1 MPNLNKPLTLRNNS
15 VIPNRLAKAAMSEN
29 LANKKFL
36 PDTELLRLY
45 EKFSASGAGL
55 LITGNILLDPNSLGE
70 PNKVVLEETTPLDS
84 FKEWARVAKKNGSV
98 LWGQI
103 NHPGRQSPI
112 LLSKQIVAPSPIA
125 VNAPFGIFG
134 QPRELKEEE
143 IIELIRKFTI
153 SASKLKEAGFDGVEI
168 HAAHGYLIN
177 QFLSPLTNH
186 RKDKWGGSLE
196 NRMRFLLEIYRSIRS
211 KVGKDF
217 SIGVKLNSKDFQH
230 GGFSEDDSTIVA
242 NTLDQ
247 EGIDLLEISGG
258 TYEKAAMTGVHE
270 KETTRL
276 REAYFLEFAHL
287 LRKTTSCPIMVTGG
301 FRTRDGMDQAIA
313 EGIDLLGLARTV
325 AMDPFFPAKILSG
338 ESMGMMLKRLSAGI
352 DLVDQAGALEI
363 GWYQRQLL
371 RMGEGKNP
379 DPNLSNWDAVSSLIL
394 KSGKR
399 FFFF

>member
-45 EKFSASGAGL
+45 EKFSPSGAGL

-70 PNKVVLEETTPLDS
+70 PNNVVLEETTPLDS

>member
-1 MPNLNKPLTLRNNS
+1 MGS
-15 VIPNRLAKAAMSEN
+15 CC
-29 LANKKFL
+29 
-36 PDTELLRLY
+36 
-45 EKFSASGAGL
+45 
-55 LITGNILLDPNSLGE
+55 
-70 PNKVVLEETTPLDS
+70 
-84 FKEWARVAKKNGSV
+84 KKNGSV

-143 IIELIRKFTI
+143 IIDLIRKFTI

>member
-70 PNKVVLEETTPLDS
+70 PNNVVLEETTPLDS

-143 IIELIRKFTI
+143 IIDLIRKFTI
-153 SASKLKEAGFDGVEI
+153 SASKLQEAGFDGVEI

>member
-70 PNKVVLEETTPLDS
+70 PNNVVLEETTPLDS

-125 VNAPFGIFG
+125 VNSPFGIFG

-276 REAYFLEFAHL
+276 LEAYFLEFAHL

>member
-70 PNKVVLEETTPLDS
+70 PNNVVLEETTPLDS

-143 IIELIRKFTI
+143 IIELIRKITI

>member
-70 PNKVVLEETTPLDS
+70 PNNVVLEETTPLDS

>member
-70 PNKVVLEETTPLDS
+70 PNNVVLEETTPLDS

-103 NHPGRQSPI
+103 NHPGRQSPV

-143 IIELIRKFTI
+143 IIELIRKFTN

-186 RKDKWGGSLE
+186 RTDKWGGSLE

-211 KVGKDF
+211 KVGKEF

-230 GGFSEDDSTIVA
+230 GGFSEDDSTVVA

>member
-1 MPNLNKPLTLRNNS
+1 MSNINTPVKLRNNF
-15 VIPNRLAKAAMSEN
+15 VIPNRLVKAAMSEN
-29 LANKKFL
+29 LANKNFL
-36 PDTELLRLY
+36 PDTELFRLY
-45 EKFSASGAGL
+45 ERFASSEAGL
-55 LITGNILLDPNSLGE
+55 LITGNILIDKSALGE
-70 PNKVVLEETTPLDS
+70 PNNVVLEESTPIDK
-84 FKEWARVAKKNGSV
+84 FKEWVKVAKKSGS
-98 LWGQI
+98 LIWGQV
-103 NHPGRQSPI
+103 NHPGRQSPSLI
-112 LLSKQIVAPSPIA
+112 SKQPVAPSPIA

-134 QPRELKEEE
+134 VPRELKEEE
-143 IIELIRKFTI
+143 ILDIIQKFTNT
-153 SASKLKEAGFDGVEI
+153 AVKLKEAQFDGVEI

-177 QFLSPLTNH
+177 QFLSPLSNH

-196 NRMRFLLEIYRSIRS
+196 NRMRFLIEIYRNMRA
-211 KVGKDF
+211 KLGKEF
-217 SIGVKLNSKDFQH
+217 PIAVKLNSKDFQH
-230 GGFSEDDSTIVA
+230 GGFSEEDATEVGKI
-242 NTLDQ
+242 LDQ

-287 LRKTTSCPIMVTGG
+287 LRKQVSCHMMVTGG
-301 FRTRDGMDQAIA
+301 FRTREGMDQAIT
-313 EGIDLLGLARTV
+313 EGIDLIGLARTI
-325 AMDPFFPAKILSG
+325 AMDPLFPKKILSG
-338 ESMGMMLKRLSAGI
+338 ESMGMMLKRVTAGI

-379 DPNLSNWDAVSSLIL
+379 DPNLSNWDAVSSLIM

>member
-55 LITGNILLDPNSLGE
+55 LITCNILLDSNSLGE
-70 PNKVVLEETTPLDS
+70 PNNVVLEETTPLDS

>member
-70 PNKVVLEETTPLDS
+70 PNNVVLEETTPLDS

-287 LRKTTSCPIMVTGG
+287 LRKTTSCPIMLTGG